1 MLWSRSLTNLLFFS
15 FSVLFMIILSE
26 WTAGERL
33 PPLVSACILLAGCLG
48 LTGEGVARS
57 LGTAGGGTTST
68 TCPARS
74 RLTPRGSGREEGRGT
89 VMVLGLGL
97 SGITSLHQAHHL
109 CLCLAV
115 TDQRRSLS
123 RITLRPRVLAG
134 CIFPWHSAVQ
144 IFVLK
149 SNIFTRNFF
158 QIFNL
163 ILTEVKLGNPVST
176 VPEGSPLPIFSCSVV
191 TVWYNSS
198 DDSTN
203 LVGTL
208 SSN

>member
-15 FSVLFMIILSE
+15 FSFLFRIILSE

-33 PPLVSACILLAGCLG
+33 PPRVSAWILLADCLG

-74 RLTPRGSGREEGRGT
+74 RLRPRGSGSEEGRGT
-89 VMVLGLGL
+89 VVVVLGLRGL
-97 SGITSLHQAHHL
+97 RGITGTPPQPQTEAS
-109 CLCLAV
+109 
-115 TDQRRSLS
+115 
-123 RITLRPRVLAG
+123 ITLSVSVWLRLWGSEKKFVKNHFTARVLAD

-163 ILTEVKLGNPVST
+163 IWTEV
-176 VPEGSPLPIFSCSVV
+176 
-191 TVWYNSS
+191 
-198 DDSTN
+198 
-203 LVGTL
+203 
-208 SSN
+208 

>member
-15 FSVLFMIILSE
+15 FSVLFIIILSE

-33 PPLVSACILLAGCLG
+33 PPRVSACILLAGCLG

-89 VMVLGLGL
+89 VWVLSLGL
-97 SGITSLHQAHHL
+97 SGITERLQTQTRR
-109 CLCLAV
+109 V
-115 TDQRRSLS
+115 TISVSVWDWAQLNNQRRSLS
-123 RITLRPRVLAG
+123 GITLRPRVLAG
-134 CIFPWHSAVQ
+134 WSCIFPWHSAVQ

-176 VPEGSPLPIFSCSVV
+176 EPEGSPLPIFSCSVE
-191 TVWYNSS
+191 
-198 DDSTN
+198 
-203 LVGTL
+203 L
-208 SSN
+208 

>member
-89 VMVLGLGL
+89 VWGPGLGL
-97 SGITSLHQAHHL
+97 RGITGLRQGQSHTTRLAISLY
-109 CLCLAV
+109 LCLAV

-123 RITLRPRVLAG
+123 GITLRPGVLAG

-158 QIFNL
+158 L
-163 ILTEVKLGNPVST
+163 K
-176 VPEGSPLPIFSCSVV
+176 
-191 TVWYNSS
+191 SS
-198 DDSTN
+198 IWF
-203 LVGTL
+203 
-208 SSN
+208 